1 MKRARTAISIIMML
15 MMLVT
20 IPMGSFAASTSSN
33 AGTFYWA
40 TFSDPIDFNPCL
52 AKDSAS
58 SDINQFLFNGLYTRD
73 WNAKIIPDM
82 ASAMPK
88 ISADNKTLTIPLRKD
103 IKWHDG
109 KPFTSADVK
118 FSIEFMLNK
127 KTNSA
132 RYANF
137 ELVQS
142 VSAPDPYTVVIKMSA
157 VDSAIIPTLAN
168 NYIIP
173 KHIWASIDPLTARE
187 SEYNK
192 AKVIGNGPYKFVEWN
207 KSERVVLEANP
218 NYYGAKAKIQKLVF
232 SITPSQAVAMVKAET
247 GEANMVMV
255 PESDIA
261 RMQKNAKLNVNIYDR
276 AAFDCILYNTKSPFF
291 SDKRVRQ
298 AISHAINKTI
308 IVKGIYKGF
317 GSPAEGSYH
326 PKLAVYNANVPKY
339 TYDIAA
345 AKKLLDAA
353 GWKVGKS
360 GIREKDGKQF
370 KFVLLTNKGNIMREK
385 LLVEVQRQL
394 KPLGIAVEPRILEW
408 NTFLSKYVDVAK
420 FDAYVGGFSTGLD
433 GDQTVFY
440 HSDKAKASM
449 NKGAYANP
457 KVDTLLEAA
466 RATLD
471 LSKQKQLYGELQK
484 IVAEDQPMTFLVY
497 RKNALAI
504 NKNVKNTRVVDLL
517 GFNTGFT
524 SWELTK

>member
-1 MKRARTAISIIMML
+1 MKRFKSALAI
-15 MMLVT
+15 LVMFAMIFT
-20 IPMGSFAASTSSN
+20 TPMGSFAATSDSTF
-33 AGTFYWA
+33 TWA
-40 TFSDPIDFNPCL
+40 TFSDPIDFNPCIS
-52 AKDSAS
+52 KDSAS
-58 SDINQFLFNGLYTRD
+58 SDINQFLFEGLFTRD
-73 WNAKIIPDM
+73 WKSNIIPNI

-103 IKWHDG
+103 VKWHDG
-109 KPFTSADVK
+109 KPLTSADVK

-127 KTNSA
+127 KTNSP
-132 RYANF
+132 RIANF
-137 ELVQS
+137 ELVDK
-142 VSAPDPYTVVIKMSA
+142 VETPDPYTVVLKMKS

-173 KHIWASIDPLTARE
+173 KHIWEKVDPLTARE

-192 AKVIGNGPYKFVEWN
+192 SKIIGNGPYKFVSWS
-207 KSERVVLEANP
+207 KSERVVLEVNP
-218 NYYGAKAKIQKLVF
+218 SYFGGKAKISKLIF
-232 SITPSQAVAMVKAET
+232 AITPSQAVAMVKTET
-247 GEANMVMV
+247 GEANMVQV

-261 RMQKNAKLNVNIYDR
+261 RMQKNTKLNVNIYDR
-276 AAFDCILYNTKSPFF
+276 PAFDCILYNLKSPYF

-298 AISHAINKTI
+298 AISHAINKQY

-345 AKKLLDAA
+345 AKKLLDDA

-360 GIREKDGKQF
+360 GIRVKDGKEF

-394 KPLGIAVEPRILEW
+394 KPLGISVEPRILEW

-449 NKGAYANP
+449 NKGAYAN
-457 KVDTLLEAA
+457 KEVDKLLEAA
-466 RATLD
+466 RATMD
-471 LSKQKQLYGELQK
+471 LSKQKQLYGQVQK
-484 IVAEDQPMTFLVY
+484 LVAEDQPMTFLVY

-504 NKNVKNTRVVDLL
+504 SKNVKNTRVVDLL
-517 GFNTGFT
+517 GFNTGFVD
-524 SWELTK
+524 WELTK

>member
-1 MKRARTAISIIMML
+1 MKRLKTLLAMM
-15 MMLVT
+15 MMFAMVFT
-20 IPMGSFAASTSSN
+20 MPMGSIAAAN
-33 AGTFYWA
+33 DNTFYWA

-58 SDINQFLFNGLYTRD
+58 SDINQFLFSGLFTRD
-73 WNAKIIPDM
+73 WNSKIIPDL
-82 ASAMPK
+82 AAAMPT
-88 ISADNKTLTIPLRKD
+88 ISKDNKTLTIPLRKD
-103 IKWHDG
+103 VKWHDG

-127 KTNSA
+127 QTNSP
-132 RYANF
+132 RYANY
-137 ELVQS
+137 ELVDK
-142 VSAPDPYTVVIKMSA
+142 VEAPNPYTVVIKMKS

-168 NYIIP
+168 YYIIP
-173 KHIWASIDPLTARE
+173 KHIWEKVDPLKARE

-192 AKVIGNGPYKFVEWN
+192 SKVIGNGPYKFVEWS
-207 KSERVVLEANP
+207 KSERVVLQANAD
-218 NYYGAKAKIQKLVF
+218 YYGKKAKINKLVF
-232 SITPSQAVAMVKAET
+232 TITPNQAVAMVKTET

-261 RMQKNAKLNVNIYDR
+261 RMQKVSKVNVSIYDR
-276 AAFDCILYNTKSPFF
+276 AAFDCILYNIKSPFF

-298 AISHAINKTI
+298 AISYAINKQY

-326 PKLAVYNANVPKY
+326 PKLGVYNPNVVKY
-339 TYDIAA
+339 NYDL
-345 AKKLLDAA
+345 AKAKSLLDQA
-353 GWKVGKS
+353 GWKVGKD
-360 GIREKDGKQF
+360 GIRVKDGKQF

-394 KPLGIAVEPRILEW
+394 KPLGISVEPRILEW
-408 NTFLSKYVDVAK
+408 NTFLSKYVDVGK

-440 HSDKAKASM
+440 HSDKSKASM

-457 KVDTLLEAA
+457 KVDELLDAA
-466 RATLD
+466 RATMD
-471 LSKQKQLYGELQK
+471 LNKQKQLYGEVQK

-504 NKNVKNTRVVDLL
+504 SKDVKNTKIVDIL
-517 GFNTGFT
+517 GFNTGFVD
-524 SWELTK
+524 WEFTK